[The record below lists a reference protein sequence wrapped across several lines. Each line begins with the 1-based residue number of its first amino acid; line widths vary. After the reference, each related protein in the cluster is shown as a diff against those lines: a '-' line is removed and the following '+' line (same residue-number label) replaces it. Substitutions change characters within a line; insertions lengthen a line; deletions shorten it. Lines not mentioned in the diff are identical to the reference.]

1 MHRKLFIAIGCSLI
15 FLGIFGIA
23 KASFMPI
30 KAIIGQHYL
39 EAAWQDSLKNNKL
52 SKPWR
57 SADFYM
63 IGKLKVPRLKISRV
77 ILNSVSGEAMAW
89 GIGRIANVGISSGS
103 RPIILA
109 GHRDSHMQF
118 MSELKVGDKIE
129 LMMSDGLV
137 KSYVISKTEVSNKP
151 EMSLSAIS
159 SNTGNLILT
168 TCWPFDAIQSG
179 DQRYLIFARSIDNNT
194 YSNNINNFFLFSQS

>member
-1 MHRKLFIAIGCSLI
+1 MQKSEMYSLPQTSLNWKASLMLALFSMLMGIAVLFVLGVKVMHRKLFIATRLQLN

-39 EAAWQDSLKNNKL
+39 EAAWQESLKNNRL

-63 IGKLKVPRLKISRV
+63 IGELKVPRLKISRV

-89 GIGRIANVGISSGS
+89 GIGLVTNIGIYQQAANHSCRAS
-103 RPIILA
+103 
-109 GHRDSHMQF
+109 
-118 MSELKVGDKIE
+118 
-129 LMMSDGLV
+129 
-137 KSYVISKTEVSNKP
+137 
-151 EMSLSAIS
+151 
-159 SNTGNLILT
+159 
-168 TCWPFDAIQSG
+168 
-179 DQRYLIFARSIDNNT
+179 
-194 YSNNINNFFLFSQS
+194 

>member
-1 MHRKLFIAIGCSLI
+1 MHRKLFIAIGCSLL

-39 EAAWQDSLKNNKL
+39 EAAWQESLRNNRL

-63 IGKLKVPRLKISRV
+63 IGELKVPRLKISRV

-89 GIGRIANVGISSGS
+89 SIGRVANFNHALDKQ
-103 RPIILA
+103 PIILA

-118 MSELKVGDKIE
+118 MSELNVGDKIE
-129 LMMSDGLV
+129 LTMSDGVL
-137 KSYVISKTEVSNKP
+137 KTYIISGTEVSDKP
-151 EMSLSAIS
+151 KVSLSPAS
-159 SNTGNLILT
+159 LGSESLILT
-168 TCWPFDAIQSG
+168 TCWPFDAMKSG
-179 DQRYLIFARSIDNNT
+179 DQRYLIFAEHVTDHLVPI
-194 YSNNINNFFLFSQS
+194 

>member
-1 MHRKLFIAIGCSLI
+1 MHRKLFIAIGCSLM

-39 EAAWQDSLKNNKL
+39 EAAWQESLRNNRL

-63 IGKLKVPRLKISRV
+63 IGELTVPRLKISRV

-89 GIGRIANVGISSGS
+89 GIGRVTNLNNALKKQ
-103 RPIILA
+103 PIILA

-118 MSELKVGDKIE
+118 MSELNVGDKIE
-129 LMMSDGLV
+129 LTMSDGLL
-137 KSYVISKTEVSNKP
+137 KTYIISGTEVSDKP
-151 EMSLSAIS
+151 EVALSTASLGRES
-159 SNTGNLILT
+159 LILT
-168 TCWPFDAIQSG
+168 TCWPFDAMKSG
-179 DQRYLIFARSIDNNT
+179 DQRYLIFANQLSIRS
-194 YSNNINNFFLFSQS
+194 YSKNI

>member
-1 MHRKLFIAIGCSLI
+1 M

-39 EAAWQDSLKNNKL
+39 EVAWQESLRNNML

-63 IGKLKVPRLKISRV
+63 IGELKVPKLKVSRV
-77 ILNSVSGEAMAW
+77 ILNSVSSEAMAW
-89 GIGRIANVGISSGS
+89 SIGRVANFNHALDKQ
-103 RPIILA
+103 PIILA

-118 MSELKVGDKIE
+118 MSELNVGDKIE
-129 LMMSDGLV
+129 LTMSDG
-137 KSYVISKTEVSNKP
+137 VIKTYIISGTEVSDKTEVV
-151 EMSLSAIS
+151 LSPVTLGRES
-159 SNTGNLILT
+159 LILT
-168 TCWPFDAIQSG
+168 TCWPFNAIKSG
-179 DQRYLIFARSIDNNT
+179 DQRYLIFAEETSISAL
-194 YSNNINNFFLFSQS
+194 SNSITNSEKST

>member
-1 MHRKLFIAIGCSLI
+1 M

-39 EAAWQDSLKNNKL
+39 EAAWQESLRNNRL

-63 IGKLKVPRLKISRV
+63 IGELKVPRLKISRV

-89 GIGRIANVGISSGS
+89 SIGRVANFNHALDKQ
-103 RPIILA
+103 PIILA

-118 MSELKVGDKIE
+118 MSELNVGDKIE
-129 LMMSDGLV
+129 LTMSDGVL
-137 KSYVISKTEVSNKP
+137 KTYIIFGTEVSDKP
-151 EMSLSAIS
+151 KVTLPPVSLGRAS
-159 SNTGNLILT
+159 LVLT
-168 TCWPFDAIQSG
+168 TCWPFDAMKSG
-179 DQRYLIFARSIDNNT
+179 DQRYLIFAENVTEHLVPI
-194 YSNNINNFFLFSQS
+194 